1 MNKKITAGIDFG
13 NQSCILAIPSEHG
26 VDIVLN
32 ESSNRRTPTIVGYQ
46 EGRRSAG
53 EFAQQQHMMNIHNTI
68 TQLKRL
74 VGLPYDSQERESIS
88 NSVPYK
94 IVPLEDGLSGI
105 ELDNGTILRIEQ
117 ILGYYIKSLLEII
130 QKKNPKIQ
138 QIVLTVPPSWTEI
151 QRRSILNAATISDIK
166 IASLLDSSLASA
178 VAYVKIH
185 GDRFPEDKE
194 KGLNVLFIEFGDTSM
209 NASIGKLSKS
219 SIEIKSTISDSSL
232 GGQQFTDI
240 LEKYLI
246 EKVCEKYKIDP
257 RTNKRSL
264 LRFKQAVEKTKKTLS
279 SNPIVLFEVPSLMND
294 IDVSMTVK
302 REEFND
308 LIKEHIS
315 KIRPQIEEVIKKAEI
330 SKEDIS
336 FVEIVGGCSRI
347 ALIKNE
353 IKEIIGSEAKMS
365 LDLDEC
371 FAIGAGYMAS
381 KIDGNDIGIEIINSK
396 CPFEITTEAGQ
407 ESEVVNVFTESSQMP
422 STAKVTIPITQKQSL
437 SFMCNNQQIGI
448 ASIETGIE
456 NKVDVDL
463 EVSIDSFGLI
473 DIKDAAY
480 KLKPVEENIENKDD
494 NEEENAEI
502 KEETKEE
509 EENAENKEET
519 KEEEENAENK
529 EETKEEEENAEIN
542 EDTKEEEE
550 EKVENNE
557 ENSKAEDKE
566 ENKEIVEINDAE
578 KAEKEILEE
587 EPKQENFQV
596 FKCSS
601 FSYLPV
607 MTLSSDDIS
616 AFQKVEKEQSLQDE
630 LQLEI
635 DNTKNDLESLIF
647 STENEIKAIKEEEE
661 ETKEEVENMKKNLES
676 IHNWFEENEFE
687 RLTLEEYKSKIN
699 EINQIRKGIEN
710 HKKYEEKKKQ
720 LLVIKEKL
728 NSSLDEVKK
737 DTERLQLEESIS
749 LQKEIPKEIEKVDE
763 VMKLS
768 KEDVISIDLS
778 DLEKEVKEVEN
789 KVKALKQIKIVKKRR
804 VKRRVNNNRMN
815 QQRGLADTWSPFG
828 RNSFFDDF
836 MSNPWSPRRQ
846 VQSLEDEYEYSYE
859 YDEIDDEKDKRTNNK
874 NAHRKQSSAQK
885 NAYDQEQLRR
895 QEQEEQLRR
904 QYEMENRRRAQ
915 LEQEEQLRRQYELEN
930 RRRAQLEQE
939 EQFRRQYELENRR
952 RAQLEQEEQLR
963 RQYEME
969 NRRRAQLEQEKLR
982 RAKEAEMRRQRS
994 MNDPWGSP
1002 SCGYPFGYRSNPQ
1015 RQNTRPRQQQR
1026 RVIPGYGYTW
1036 GF

>member
-1 MNKKITAGIDFG
+1 
-13 NQSCILAIPSEHG
+13 
-26 VDIVLN
+26 
-32 ESSNRRTPTIVGYQ
+32 
-46 EGRRSAG
+46 
-53 EFAQQQHMMNIHNTI
+53 MMNIHNTI

-178 VAYVKIH
+178 IAYVKIH

-315 KIRPQIEEVIKKAEI
+315 KIKPQIEEVIKKAEI

-347 ALIKNE
+347 SLIKNE
-353 IKEIIGSEAKMS
+353 IKEIIGSDAKMS

-396 CPFEITTEAGQ
+396 CPFEITTKAGQ

-473 DIKDAAY
+473 DIKDAVY
-480 KLKPVEENIENKDD
+480 KLKPVEENFENKDD
-494 NEEENAEI
+494 NKEENAENKEEISENKEESIEINEENAEI
-502 KEETKEE
+502 KEETEE
-509 EENAENKEET
+509 
-519 KEEEENAENK
+519 
-529 EETKEEEENAEIN
+529 
-542 EDTKEEEE
+542 EEEE

-557 ENSKAEDKE
+557 ENSKAENKE

-578 KAEKEILEE
+578 KAEKEIPEE

-596 FKCSS
+596 FECSS
-601 FSYLPV
+601 FSYSPV
-607 MTLSSDDIS
+607 MTLSSDEIS
-616 AFQKVEKEQSLQDE
+616 AFQKVEKEQSLQDK

-635 DNTKNDLESLIF
+635 DNTKNDLESL
-647 STENEIKAIKEEEE
+647 
-661 ETKEEVENMKKNLES
+661 
-676 IHNWFEENEFE
+676 
-687 RLTLEEYKSKIN
+687 
-699 EINQIRKGIEN
+699 
-710 HKKYEEKKKQ
+710 
-720 LLVIKEKL
+720 
-728 NSSLDEVKK
+728 
-737 DTERLQLEESIS
+737 
-749 LQKEIPKEIEKVDE
+749 
-763 VMKLS
+763 
-768 KEDVISIDLS
+768 
-778 DLEKEVKEVEN
+778 
-789 KVKALKQIKIVKKRR
+789 
-804 VKRRVNNNRMN
+804 
-815 QQRGLADTWSPFG
+815 
-828 RNSFFDDF
+828 
-836 MSNPWSPRRQ
+836 
-846 VQSLEDEYEYSYE
+846 
-859 YDEIDDEKDKRTNNK
+859 
-874 NAHRKQSSAQK
+874 
-885 NAYDQEQLRR
+885 
-895 QEQEEQLRR
+895 
-904 QYEMENRRRAQ
+904 
-915 LEQEEQLRRQYELEN
+915 
-930 RRRAQLEQE
+930 
-939 EQFRRQYELENRR
+939 
-952 RAQLEQEEQLR
+952 
-963 RQYEME
+963 
-969 NRRRAQLEQEKLR
+969 
-982 RAKEAEMRRQRS
+982 
-994 MNDPWGSP
+994 
-1002 SCGYPFGYRSNPQ
+1002 
-1015 RQNTRPRQQQR
+1015 
-1026 RVIPGYGYTW
+1026 
-1036 GF
+1036 

>member
-1 MNKKITAGIDFG
+1 MNKNITAGIDFG

-178 VAYVKIH
+178 IAYVKIH

-209 NASIGKLSKS
+209 NASIVKLSKS
-219 SIEIKSTISDSSL
+219 SIEIKSTISDSSF

-308 LIKEHIS
+308 LKEHIS

-347 ALIKNE
+347 SLIKNE
-353 IKEIIGSEAKMS
+353 IKEIIGSDAKMS

-396 CPFEITTEAGQ
+396 CPFEITTKAGQ

-473 DIKDAAY
+473 DIKDAVY

-494 NEEENAEI
+494 NKEENAENKEEISENKEESIEINEENAEI
-502 KEETKEE
+502 KEETE
-509 EENAENKEET
+509 
-519 KEEEENAENK
+519 
-529 EETKEEEENAEIN
+529 
-542 EDTKEEEE
+542 EEEE
-550 EKVENNE
+550 EKDENNE

-566 ENKEIVEINDAE
+566 ENKEIVEINDA
-578 KAEKEILEE
+578 KNAEKEIPEE

-661 ETKEEVENMKKNLES
+661 TKEEVENMKKNLEL

-699 EINQIRKGIEN
+699 EINQIRKGIED

-789 KVKALKQIKIVKKRR
+789 KIKALKQIKIVKKRR

-815 QQRGLADTWSPFG
+815 QQRRLADTWSPFG

-859 YDEIDDEKDKRTNNK
+859 YDEIDDEKDKLTNNK
-874 NAHRKQSSAQK
+874 NAQRKQSSAQK
-885 NAYDQEQLRR
+885 SAYDQEQLRR

-904 QYEMENRRRAQ
+904 QYEMENRRRAQLEHEEQLRRQYELENRRRAQ

-939 EQFRRQYELENRR
+939 EQLRRQYEL
-952 RAQLEQEEQLR
+952 
-963 RQYEME
+963 E